1 MKSKSILCVIFL
13 LLLSACSL
21 TRKNPTPT
29 EIVSPNQNPTI
40 TMPAP
45 TATNPEQQPSPSTE
59 LVITQ
64 VVTLQPADNPA
75 VPPLSTA
82 NTLPFPSTFDFSD
95 GQYLDERGSEYQF
108 VLSYFNAIRQQLL
121 PMAYYFWNDD
131 STLAGSYEAFALA
144 HSAIKPDAISILKMG
159 SSGAA
164 GSIYTTVGLTLK
176 GTKGGV
182 PTNWAGCYTIRTPN
196 PALFDSKEYT
206 PRHFTAGA
214 LIEIPTGESVK
225 AAMEAACAGVDFGM
239 LEVSIPNSDNVGLVD
254 SKHYIDGR
262 TNPVALISSFWNA
275 LNRQEYARAYSYF
288 EAPAIFPG
296 PYLTFKAGYLDTIN
310 VSGGITPPEKL
321 AASGN
326 WYWKV
331 PVTLNAQ
338 TKTGVK
344 QAFVGCYI
352 VHQSDPELYVSPPFN
367 PMGIQKA
374 RFEAISLTADPAS
387 IQAAL
392 VTACD
397 GLP

>member
-1 MKSKSILCVIFL
+1 MNPKSIFCVFFL

-21 TRKNPTPT
+21 TRKNPAPT
-29 EIVSPNQNPTI
+29 EIVAPNQNSTI
-40 TMPAP
+40 TMLAQ
-45 TATNPEQQPSPSTE
+45 TATNPEQQPSPSAE
-59 LVITQ
+59 LVVTQ
-64 VVTLQPADNPA
+64 IVTLQPTDNPS
-75 VPPLSTA
+75 VPTLAAA
-82 NTLPFPSTFDFSD
+82 NTLPFPATFDFSD
-95 GQYLDERGSEYQF
+95 WQYLDERGSEYQF
-108 VLSYFNAIRQQLL
+108 IISYFNAIRQHLL

-176 GTKGGV
+176 GTKAGV
-182 PTNWAGCYTIRTPN
+182 ATDWAGCYTIRTPDQGI
-196 PALFDSKEYT
+196 FDSKEYH
-206 PRHFTAGA
+206 PRHFIAGG
-214 LIEIPTGESVK
+214 LIEIPASESPK
-225 AAMEAACAGVDFGM
+225 AAMETACAGVDFGL

-254 SKHYIDGR
+254 SKYYIDSR
-262 TNPVALISSFWNA
+262 SNPVAIIYSFWNA
-275 LNRQEYARAYSYF
+275 INRQEYARAYSYF

-310 VSGGITPPEKL
+310 VSGGITPPVKL
-321 AASGN
+321 AATGN

-331 PVTLNAQ
+331 PITLNAE
-338 TKTGVK
+338 TKSGGQ

-352 VHQSDPELYVSPPFN
+352 VHQSDPELYLSPPFN
-367 PMGIQKA
+367 PIGIQKA

-392 VTACD
+392 ATACD

>member
-1 MKSKSILCVIFL
+1 MKIKYCIRLCSL
-13 LLLSACSL
+13 LLLGACSL
-21 TRKNPTPT
+21 TPKALPTAGYPSPNPAATADSASPTEANPTPL
-29 EIVSPNQNPTI
+29 PP
-40 TMPAP
+40 PA
-45 TATNPEQQPSPSTE
+45 TQ

-64 VVTLQPADNPA
+64 VVTELPSERPA
-75 VPPLSTA
+75 VPLLPSSD
-82 NTLPFPSTFDFSD
+82 TLLIPTTFNFSD
-95 GQYLDERGSEYQF
+95 GEYTDERGSEYQF
-108 VLSYFNAIRQQLL
+108 IISYFNAIRQHLL

-131 STLAGSYEAFALA
+131 STLGASYEAFALA

-182 PTNWAGCYTIRTPN
+182 PTNWAGCYTIRTPD

-214 LIEIPTGESVK
+214 LIETPAGESAK
-225 AAMEAACAGVDFGM
+225 AAMDAACAGVDFGM

-254 SKHYIDGR
+254 SKYYIDSR
-262 TNPVALISSFWNA
+262 SNPVALISSFWNA

-296 PYLTFKAGYLDTIN
+296 PYLTFKAGYLDTRN
-310 VSGGITPPEKL
+310 VSGEISRPEKL
-321 AASGN
+321 AATGN

-331 PVTLNAQ
+331 PVTLNAE
-338 TKTGVK
+338 TKSGVQ
-344 QAFVGCYI
+344 QAFVGCYVI
-352 VHQSDPELYVSPPFN
+352 HQSDPALYVAPPFN

-374 RFEAISLTADPAS
+374 RFEAISLTADSAS

-392 VTACD
+392 AAACD
-397 GLP
+397 GMP